1 MMTDFDPTTN
11 RIQFVLLTEDEQA
24 ALKSWPHGWEYY
36 SRWPRCWDLCISPEW
51 AKEAVYRG
59 LSKPVVTSV
68 WQNLYADGSH
78 AVFYPTR
85 KTADARCN
93 PYRIAVLRIDTCN
106 GVSTAH
112 LEGL

>member
-1 MMTDFDPTTN
+1 MTFDPTTN

-24 ALKSWPHGWEYY
+24 ALKTWPHGWEYY

-68 WQNLYADGSH
+68 WLNVYPHSVFCDSHLSREKADD
-78 AVFYPTR
+78 A
-85 KTADARCN
+85 AD
-93 PYRIAVLRIDTCN
+93 PPRIAVLRIDTCN
-106 GVSTAH
+106 SVSTAH
-112 LEGL
+112 LEDV